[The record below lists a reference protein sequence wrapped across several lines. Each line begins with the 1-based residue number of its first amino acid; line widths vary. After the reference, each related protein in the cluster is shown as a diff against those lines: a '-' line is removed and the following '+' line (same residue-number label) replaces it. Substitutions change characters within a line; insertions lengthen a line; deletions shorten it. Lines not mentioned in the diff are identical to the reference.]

1 MNKLNK
7 ALDTFIKN
15 RKWADGFECLKT
27 IWNESKDYRAVERF
41 RDGIRKNK
49 ITSKSIEIYKATY
62 DLTARDVFDDFML
75 ALEWDRPPEQQ
86 FWLPRREKLMVICNA
101 LQDLEDDKLD
111 ELLLSQPPR
120 TGKTS
125 IVMFFSAWV
134 MLRRPEEANL
144 YTSYSDTVTNV
155 FYKGLLELFNDPF
168 TYRWKE
174 IFPER
179 SIARTNA
186 ADQLLDIDRE
196 KRYASFTARSLYGT
210 LNGACDCSPHGIAI
224 ADDLH
229 SGIEEAMNRQR
240 LDSAWA
246 KVENNFLSRA
256 KPTTKHLWIGT
267 RWSLYDCISRRVEL
281 LETDPKF
288 KKRRFKIV
296 NVPALNEHEQ
306 SNFEYLYGVGFDTD
320 YYLQRKASFE
330 RSGDL
335 ASFLAQYQG
344 TPVERIGTVFD
355 KNDMRYFTDIGD
367 EEPDQ
372 MLMVIDPAWGGG
384 DYVAGVVVAKYD
396 TDLYILDVIF
406 DNSDKKVTQ
415 PRIAQKA
422 MKWGV
427 TYMYIEAT
435 RTTSSYAEGVD
446 ELLRKQNYR
455 VRMNTSTKHWS
466 SQGGKT
472 QRILDHAPDIREN
485 CLFKTNPEKE
495 YSKFMDN
502 VFEFSFD
509 KKVKHDDAPDVLAM
523 LITAVFNGDARAII
537 RKRPI

>member
-435 RTTSSYAEGVD
+435 RTTASYAEGVD

-485 CLFKTNPEKE
+485 CLFKANPEKE
-495 YSKFMDN
+495 YGKFMDN